1 MSQTLLHW
9 RDFFEELE
17 QAIIERAAFRRMSM
31 GSIGADLAPD
41 LFESI
46 CQDEAWRLFP
56 RLSQEFLLAQLATQ
70 KQQRDEQLMTV
81 HADMNTWAAILDGE
95 EAQDPAVLGRLA
107 EDLYASLGA
116 AEDRAGRL
124 QAELYQAAMRRPYLP
139 GSLEAPGR
147 PYAVNEV
154 VPPGSAA
161 GVAGPGQLG
170 H

>member
-1 MSQTLLHW
+1 MSQPLLHW
-9 RDFFEELE
+9 RDFFEDLE

-41 LFESI
+41 MFESI

-70 KQQRDEQLMTV
+70 KQQRGERQV
-81 HADMNTWAAILDGE
+81 HADMATWAAILDGE
-95 EAQDPAVLGRLA
+95 EAQDPATLGKLA

-124 QAELYQAAMRRPYLP
+124 QAELHH
-139 GSLEAPGR
+139 
-147 PYAVNEV
+147 
-154 VPPGSAA
+154 
-161 GVAGPGQLG
+161 VATAKRDA
-170 H
+170 